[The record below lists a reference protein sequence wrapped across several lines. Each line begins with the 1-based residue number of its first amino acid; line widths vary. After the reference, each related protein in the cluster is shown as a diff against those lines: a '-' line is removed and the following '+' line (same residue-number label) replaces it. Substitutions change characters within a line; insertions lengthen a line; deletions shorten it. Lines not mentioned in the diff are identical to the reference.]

1 MKRQIAIYVASAI
14 LCAAPVF
21 PAAAQAQTAA
31 DSPASQMVSAQV
43 ALAQNLDA
51 GKAKTGDQVRTTL
64 SDKVTLRNGTV
75 LPAGTNIVGVVSTD
89 EMQLTG
95 TTKLALT
102 FEKAVLKNGTTVPI
116 KATIVGVFQP
126 ETEDASGRP
135 MKAGEE
141 HTSAFSARPDAVD
154 EIGALPGVD
163 LHSKIS
169 SSNSGVLVA
178 TGKHDFKL
186 KWGSDFSLAIA
197 AGTQQHQGE

>member
-1 MKRQIAIYVASAI
+1 MKREVASSLAFAL
-14 LCAAPVF
+14 LCAAP
-21 PAAAQAQTAA
+21 ALSTAAQV
-31 DSPASQMVSAQV
+31 PASGGAAVQMVSAQV

-51 GKAKTGDQVRTTL
+51 GKAKPGDPVRTTL
-64 SDKVTLRNGTV
+64 AGKVTLTNGTV
-75 LPAGTNIVGVVSTD
+75 LPAGTSILGVVTADDS
-89 EMQLTG
+89 QLTG

-126 ETEDASGRP
+126 ETQDASGRP

-141 HTSAFSARPDAVD
+141 HGNAFSQRPDAVD

-197 AGTQQHQGE
+197 AGTQQRQGE